1 MISKSEVFSSWQRG
15 QFSMQLGGQI
25 SMQIDMLGFIAVA
38 VAAVGGDAWW
48 MMAMH

>member
-25 SMQIDMLGFIAVA
+25 SMQIDRKEPFSDWTCLLSITK
-38 VAAVGGDAWW
+38 
-48 MMAMH
+48 